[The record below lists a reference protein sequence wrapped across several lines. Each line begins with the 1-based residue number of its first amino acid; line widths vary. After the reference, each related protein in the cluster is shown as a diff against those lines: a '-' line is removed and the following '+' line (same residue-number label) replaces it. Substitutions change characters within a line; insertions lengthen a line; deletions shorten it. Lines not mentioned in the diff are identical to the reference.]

1 MKIGILTGG
10 GDCPGLNA
18 VIYGV
23 LLKANEDGHEVI
35 GIEKGWKGF
44 LENTT
49 RPLKVR
55 ELENLHQDGG
65 TLLYTS
71 RTNPFASL
79 KTISDKTAKDSEKKK
94 IIESMKN
101 QFSVLGIDALIVV
114 GGDDTLG
121 VANELFTNGNAKVIG
136 VPKTIDNDLSNTD
149 YTFGFW
155 TAVELASDTMDN
167 LKTTARSHQ
176 RVFIVQIM
184 GRDAGWLTLASGV
197 SAGAD
202 IVLIPEKPF
211 DLKHDVIEVLRKRVK
226 SGFTY
231 HIIACSE
238 GAIPTM
244 DSLKNDFR
252 TITKETIESLPK
264 DNFGNPLLHKLN
276 MSQVIKLELDLRDV
290 LKKDFKDN
298 KFEYEVRDVI
308 LGHTMRA
315 GTPIAFDRILGLRLG
330 LRACELVLENDFGKM
345 VSLKGEN
352 IEAIPLSEG
361 AKKKLINH
369 NTDWTELMRLMAL
382 VKK

>member
-1 MKIGILTGG
+1 MRKGILTGG

-23 LLKANEDGHEVI
+23 LLKANESGHEII

-44 LENTT
+44 LENIKKT
-49 RPLKVR
+49 LKVR

-65 TLLYTS
+65 TLLFTS

-79 KTISDKTAKDSEKKK
+79 KNFKTDSEKESEKKK
-94 IIESMKN
+94 ILESMDK
-101 QFSVLGIDALIVV
+101 QFSILGIDALIVV

-121 VANELFTNGNAKVIG
+121 VADQLYTNMHSKVIG

-155 TAVELASDTMDN
+155 TAVVLASDTMDN

-176 RVFIVQIM
+176 RVFIVQVM

-202 IVLIPEKPF
+202 IILIPEKPF
-211 DLKHDVIEVLRKRVK
+211 DLKHDVIEVLRKRVN

-238 GAIPTM
+238 GAVPTL
-244 DSLKNDFR
+244 DSLKRDFK
-252 TITKETIESLPK
+252 TITQATIDSLPK
-264 DNFGNPLLHKLN
+264 DNFGNPLLYKLN
-276 MSQVIKLELDLRDV
+276 MSQVIMQELELQDD
-290 LKKDFKDN
+290 LKKEFKDN

-330 LRACELVLENDFGKM
+330 LRACELVLSNDFGKM

-369 NTDWTELMRLMAL
+369 NTDWTELMRLMSL

>member
-18 VIYGV
+18 VIYGI
-23 LLKANEDGHEVI
+23 LLKANESGHEVI

-44 LENTT
+44 LENVT
-49 RPLKVR
+49 RPLKVK

-65 TLLYTS
+65 TLLFTS
-71 RTNPFASL
+71 RTNPFAPL
-79 KTISDKTAKDSEKKK
+79 KQYTNESEKKIEKIK
-94 IIESMKN
+94 IIEIMIK
-101 QFSVLGIDALIVV
+101 QFEVLNIDVLIVV

-121 VANELFTNGNAKVIG
+121 VANELYQHGKAKVIG

-155 TAVELASDTMDN
+155 SAVELASDTMDN

-184 GRDAGWLTLASGV
+184 GRDAGWLSLASGV

-202 IVLIPEKPF
+202 IILIPEKQF
-211 DLKHDVIEVLRKRVK
+211 DLKKDIVDVLRKRVK
-226 SGFTY
+226 LGFNY
-231 HIIACSE
+231 HIIACAE
-238 GAIPTM
+238 GAIPTIN
-244 DSLKNDFR
+244 SLMTDFK
-252 TITKETIESLPK
+252 TISKETIDNLPK

-276 MSQVIKLELDLRDV
+276 ISQIVMQELELREDL
-290 LKKDFKDN
+290 KSDFKSVGTDL
-298 KFEYEVRDVI
+298 EVRDVI

-330 LRACELVLENDFGKM
+330 IKACTLVNNNNYGKM

-352 IEAIPLSEG
+352 IDVIPLSEG
-361 AKKKLINH
+361 ARKKLIPLDS
-369 NTDWTELMRLMAL
+369 DWIELMNLLAL
-382 VKK
+382 VKN

>member
-23 LLKANEDGHEVI
+23 LLKANESGHEVI

-44 LENTT
+44 LENIT

-79 KTISDKTAKDSEKKK
+79 KKLKTPDEKEQERTR
-94 IIESMKN
+94 IIEKMSN
-101 QFSVLGIDALIVV
+101 QFSVLGIEALVVV

-121 VANELFTNGNAKVIG
+121 VANELYKIGKAKVIG
-136 VPKTIDNDLSNTD
+136 VPKTIDNDLSDTD

-155 TAVELASDTMDN
+155 SAVELASDTMDN

-202 IVLIPEKPF
+202 IILIPEKPF
-211 DLKHDVIEVLRKRVK
+211 DLKEDIIEVLRKRVK
-226 SGFTY
+226 SGFNY
-231 HIIACSE
+231 HIIACAE
-238 GAIPTM
+238 GATPSVE
-244 DSLKNDFR
+244 SLKRDFK
-252 TITKETIESLPK
+252 TISKETLDNLPK
-264 DNFGNPLLHKLN
+264 DNFGNPLLYKLN
-276 MSQVIKLELDLRDV
+276 MSQVLLRELELRDD
-290 LKKDFKDN
+290 LKKDFKN
-298 KFEYEVRDVI
+298 SNIEYEVRDVI

-315 GTPIAFDRILGLRLG
+315 GTPIAFDRLLGLRLG
-330 LRACELVLENDFGKM
+330 IRACDLVNKQDFGKM

-352 IEAIPLSEG
+352 IEAIPLSLG

-369 NTDWTELMRLMAL
+369 NTDWTELMHLMSL
-382 VKK
+382 VKN

>member
-23 LLKANEDGHEVI
+23 LLKANESGHEVI

-44 LENTT
+44 LENIK

-79 KTISDKTAKDSEKKK
+79 KKFNDPDEKTKEKKK

-121 VANELFTNGNAKVIG
+121 VANELNRLGNAKIIG
-136 VPKTIDNDLSNTD
+136 VPKTIDNDLSDTD

-155 TAVELASDTMDN
+155 SAVELASDTMDN

-202 IVLIPEKPF
+202 IILIPEKPF
-211 DLKHDVIEVLRKRVK
+211 DLQNDIIEVLRKRVK
-226 SGFTY
+226 SGFNY
-231 HIIACSE
+231 HIIACAE
-238 GAIPTM
+238 GAVPTM
-244 DSLKNDFR
+244 DSLNKHFK
-252 TITKETIESLPK
+252 TISKQTIDNLPK

-276 MSQVIKLELDLRDV
+276 MSQVIMQELELREDL
-290 LKKDFKDN
+290 KTDFKLSN
-298 KFEYEVRDVI
+298 IEYEVRDVI

-315 GTPIAFDRILGLRLG
+315 GTPIAFDRLLGLRLG
-330 LRACELVLENDFGKM
+330 LRACDLVLKEDFGKM
-345 VSLKGEN
+345 VSLKGEY

-361 AKKKLINH
+361 AKKKLIAKD
-369 NTDWTELMRLMAL
+369 TDWIELMHLMSL

>member
-23 LLKANEDGHEVI
+23 LLKANESNHAVI

-44 LENTT
+44 LENIT
-49 RPLKVR
+49 RPLKVK

-65 TLLYTS
+65 TILFTS

-79 KTISDKTAKDSEKKK
+79 KKILDEKEKAIEKQKIVDSMSK
-94 IIESMKN
+94 

-121 VANELFTNGNAKVIG
+121 VADELNRLGKAKVIG
-136 VPKTIDNDLSNTD
+136 VPKTIDNDLSGTD

-155 TAVELASDTMDN
+155 SAVELASDTMDN

-211 DLKHDVIEVLRKRVK
+211 DLENDIINVLRKRVK

-231 HIIACSE
+231 HIIACAE
-238 GAIPTM
+238 GASPTLE
-244 DSLKNDFR
+244 SLKSHFI
-252 TITKETIESLPK
+252 TISKETLEHLPK
-264 DNFGNPLLHKLN
+264 DNFGNPLLSRLN
-276 MSQVIKLELDLRDV
+276 MSQVIMKELELRQDL
-290 LKKDFKDN
+290 KADFKASN
-298 KFEYEVRDVI
+298 IEYEVRDVI

-315 GTPIAFDRILGLRLG
+315 GTPIAFDRLLGLRLG
-330 LRACELVLENDFGKM
+330 LRACELVLKNDFG
-345 VSLKGEN
+345 
-352 IEAIPLSEG
+352 
-361 AKKKLINH
+361 
-369 NTDWTELMRLMAL
+369 
-382 VKK
+382 

>member
-23 LLKANEDGHEVI
+23 LLKANESGHEVI

-44 LENTT
+44 LENIT
-49 RPLKVR
+49 RPLRVR

-65 TLLYTS
+65 TILFTS

-79 KTISDKTAKDSEKKK
+79 KKISNNSEKEKQKTK
-94 IIESMKN
+94 IIKSMLK
-101 QFSVLGIDALIVV
+101 QFSVLGIEALIVV

-121 VANELFTNGNAKVIG
+121 VANELHKVGNAKVIG

-155 TAVELASDTMDN
+155 SAVELASDTMDN

-176 RVFIVQIM
+176 RVFIVQSM
-184 GRDAGWLTLASGV
+184 GRDAGWLALASGV

-202 IVLIPEKPF
+202 IILIPEKPF
-211 DLKHDVIEVLRKRVK
+211 DLEKDVIEVLRNRVN

-231 HIIACSE
+231 HIIACAE
-238 GAIPTM
+238 GATPSKE
-244 DSLKNDFR
+244 SLNSQFK
-252 TITKETIESLPK
+252 TISKETIDNLPK

-276 MSQVIKLELDLRDV
+276 ISQVITQELELRDDLKV
-290 LKKDFKDN
+290 DFKN
-298 KFEYEVRDVI
+298 NNFEYEIRDVI

-315 GTPIAFDRILGLRLG
+315 GTPIAFDRLLGLRLG
-330 LRACELVLENDFGKM
+330 IRACDLVLKEDFGKM
-345 VSLKGEN
+345 VSLKGEY

-361 AKKKLINH
+361 AKKKTINH
-369 NTDWTELMRLMAL
+369 GTDWTELMHLMSL
-382 VKK
+382 VKN

>member
-18 VIYGV
+18 VIYGA
-23 LLKANEDGHEVI
+23 LLKANESGHELI

-44 LENTT
+44 LDNIT
-49 RPLKVR
+49 RPLNVR

-65 TLLYTS
+65 TLLFTS

-79 KTISDKTAKDSEKKK
+79 KSFTDIEKRELEKKK
-94 IIESMKN
+94 ILEKMKK

-121 VANELFTNGNAKVIG
+121 VANELFSNMELKVIG

-184 GRDAGWLTLASGV
+184 GRDAGWLALASGV

-202 IVLIPEKPF
+202 IILIPEKPF
-211 DLKHDVIEVLRKRVK
+211 DLKRDVIEVLRNRVK

-231 HIIACSE
+231 HIIACAE
-238 GAIPTM
+238 GAVPTL
-244 DSLKNDFR
+244 DSLKNDFK
-252 TITKETIESLPK
+252 TITQATIDSLPK

-276 MSQVIKLELDLRDV
+276 MSQVIMQELELRED
-290 LKKDFKDN
+290 LKKDFKEN

-330 LRACELVLENDFGKM
+330 LKACELVITNDFGKM

-382 VKK
+382 VKN